1 MFGIIKKKIIV
12 LLASIANASNH
23 TKCVSLSIQKC
34 EIHSILIDLE
44 QNGLDKCAGSCNA
57 ANGLSNKACIPNK
70 TEDLST
76 HVFNVIPEK
85 TESKI
90 LTKSISCK
98 CKCRFHGKKCNLD
111 Q

>member
-1 MFGIIKKKIIV
+1 M
-12 LLASIANASNH
+12 
-23 TKCVSLSIQKC
+23 
-34 EIHSILIDLE
+34 
-44 QNGLDKCAGSCNA
+44 LDKCDGSCNA
-57 ANGLSNKACIPNK
+57 LNDLSNKACIPNK

-85 TESKI
+85 NESKI